1 MRIGAFA
8 EKYNMNVSA
17 VRYYVE
23 RGLLT
28 PQRRNNQYVFDDD
41 CMKDME
47 KILRYKSFHF
57 SLSEIE
63 LLFFLQKKLPAT
75 GSVGIPAISGAFEQE
90 KTAVESG
97 SGHFTANHQ
106 RSG

>member
-47 KILRYKSFHF
+47 KIL
-57 SLSEIE
+57 SLIH
-63 LLFFLQKKLPAT
+63 
-75 GSVGIPAISGAFEQE
+75 I
-90 KTAVESG
+90 
-97 SGHFTANHQ
+97 
-106 RSG
+106 